1 MTDFDLKDGVDTKEE
16 IQFTQEIDLMKNR
29 RKMAYWCLYTTT
41 ILAVLMLIALVFTPD
56 LLNNYTKIEG
66 TISTLL
72 LGWFSII
79 TLYFGASTLAEIFG
93 NKIK

>member
-1 MTDFDLKDGVDTKEE
+1 MTDFNLEDLVVTKEE
-16 IQFTQEIDLMKNR
+16 LEITANIDLMKNR
-29 RKMAYWCLYTTT
+29 RRMAYWCLYTTM
-41 ILAVLMLIALVFTPD
+41 ILASLMLIALIFKPD

-66 TISTLL
+66 TIGALV

-79 TLYFGASTLAEIFG
+79 ALYFGASTLAEVFG